1 MTSQTLTSTYTFTTT
16 ITAWDPVK
24 KIATLANP
32 INVSMGYNQ
41 TFGTITSEY
50 TVLGKQ
56 TSIARAINAG
66 TGIQAMSTDEAGNFV
81 GIFNVPSS
89 TFQTGQRVFR
99 LDNRTVQTDPTT
111 ATTFAEATF
120 TASGLVNKTQQT
132 NFSASVDSSTTSFT
146 QSSQVSQSVINTIRT
161 YSPYDPIAQ
170 TFIFSKDNYN
180 NGLFITSVKLFF
192 ATKPTNNAP
201 VTVSIVGTLNGI
213 PSGQVLDHSTVTLQP
228 SQVVT
233 SSTPHY
239 LDPTTYTEF
248 MFSAPVYIQPGVL
261 YAVMINS
268 SSPDY
273 TVYFAQ
279 QNEIAVPSSAKA
291 LPSDTNPTNPT
302 KIGNAPY
309 VGALFESQN
318 SITWTADQTKDLMF
332 VINRAVFDTTK
343 TPEIQFTVP
352 SNLPFRKLGIEDVL
366 YKVSANSVTN
376 LYGNFSRNMYMDALN
391 VSTTDFVPSGGTIG
405 YTYSAMLYNGYTST
419 SKTTITPGK
428 YGTPTPDNVYLNDGQ
443 GRRVLIKGA
452 AAPFSLYAT
461 ITSTDPNIS
470 PMVSDDGLSLYDIRY
485 VINNMGLSNNVINI
499 SNGGSGYNV
508 STTTVTC
515 SASDT
520 GAQATLGFTANAG
533 VITGIYVN
541 TPGSGYLTTPTI
553 TITDAN
559 SAPGTGATAVIHGE
573 TSSSGGNGYARY
585 FTKKVVMTPGN
596 DSGDLR
602 VFYTAYKPAG
612 TNVYVYYK
620 ILSASDSTPFDSTN
634 WQLMT
639 QINGINNYSTSRDN
653 LIEYECAP
661 GVNNV
666 ANNYISYTNVN
677 GQKYSTFIQFAIKVV
692 LATSDNTNVPF
703 LTDIRALALPQGT
716 GI

>member
-1 MTSQTLTSTYTFTTT
+1 MFSLIWRRLALALLGVAVPGLGLACACGCGVFDVGTSAMYATHAGGMAFLEYDYMDQSHNRQGTSNAPAADNADKAIRTSFLTLGGQYFFNES
-16 ITAWDPVK
+16 WG
-24 KIATLANP
+24 
-32 INVSMGYNQ
+32 VSV
-41 TFGTITSEY
+41 E
-50 TVLGKQ
+50 
-56 TSIARAINAG
+56 
-66 TGIQAMSTDEAGNFV
+66 
-81 GIFNVPSS
+81 VPYWHRY
-89 TFQTGQRVFR
+89 FQTE
-99 LDNRTVQTDPTT
+99 DPDT
-111 ATTFAEATF
+111 
-120 TASGLVNKTQQT
+120 L
-132 NFSASVDSSTTSFT
+132 ASVDFT
-146 QSSQVSQSVINTIRT
+146 HSAVGDIRIKGIYT
-161 YSPYDPIAQ
+161 
-170 TFIFSKDNYN
+170 
-180 NGLFITSVKLFF
+180 GL
-192 ATKPTNNAP
+192 
-201 VTVSIVGTLNGI
+201 
-213 PSGQVLDHSTVTLQP
+213 
-228 SQVVT
+228 
-233 SSTPHY
+233 
-239 LDPTTYTEF
+239 
-248 MFSAPVYIQPGVL
+248 
-261 YAVMINS
+261 
-268 SSPDY
+268 
-273 TVYFAQ
+273 
-279 QNEIAVPSSAKA
+279 
-291 LPSDTNPTNPT
+291 
-302 KIGNAPY
+302 
-309 VGALFESQN
+309 
-318 SITWTADQTKDLMF
+318 ADDM
-332 VINRAVFDTTK
+332 
-343 TPEIQFTVP
+343 
-352 SNLPFRKLGIEDVL
+352 
-366 YKVSANSVTN
+366 
-376 LYGNFSRNMYMDALN
+376 
-391 VSTTDFVPSGGTIG
+391 STTDFVPSGGTIG